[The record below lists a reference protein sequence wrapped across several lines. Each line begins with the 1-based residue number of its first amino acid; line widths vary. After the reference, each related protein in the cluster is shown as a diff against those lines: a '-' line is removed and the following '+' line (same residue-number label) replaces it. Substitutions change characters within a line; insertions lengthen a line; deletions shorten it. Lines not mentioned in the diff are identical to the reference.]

1 MSLSK
6 TTWIGPF
13 VRDDSRDSKPAMD
26 DEEDEW
32 YAGDTMLIY
41 VEGEMPWMERECM
54 RVGDVRKYT
63 VRLST
68 GKILVHE
75 WNGHESHAKFM
86 NDIVLAKNND
96 EIGLM
101 FSQGRGE
108 FHMGF
113 KHAWTLGDQTDVTF
127 VWFYL

>member
-1 MSLSK
+1 
-6 TTWIGPF
+6 
-13 VRDDSRDSKPAMD
+13 
-26 DEEDEW
+26 
-32 YAGDTMLIY
+32 MLMY

-54 RVGDVRKYT
+54 RVGDVRKYF

-101 FSQGRGE
+101 FSQGRGVL
-108 FHMGF
+108 HMGF
-113 KHAWTLGDQTDVTF
+113 KHACTLGDQNEVRC
-127 VWFYL
+127 VLFYR